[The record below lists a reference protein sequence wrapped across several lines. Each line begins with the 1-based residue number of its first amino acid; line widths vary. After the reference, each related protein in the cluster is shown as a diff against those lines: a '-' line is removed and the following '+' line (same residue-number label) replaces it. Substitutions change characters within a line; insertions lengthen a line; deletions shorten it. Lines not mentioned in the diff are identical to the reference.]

1 MAADG
6 PGTCG
11 MAKQALSIHSS
22 RKGRPGICACCPVWF
37 VDNGDGQTLLELAFS
52 TSNVPEAAMEVDMGQ

>member
-1 MAADG
+1 MDPAHVVWQSKLSG
-6 PGTCG
+6 
-11 MAKQALSIHSS
+11 LSIHSS